1 MYPCIIVP
9 YQCHH
14 RSSTQRH
21 AAASQRQAELWFSY
35 KLPDAGG
42 CLWRCSG
49 VSLDLGASEAAWS
62 SQSHCCAPATTPRN
76 TTTARGAW
84 CKAAFNQLFWYHCV
98 KRYQINSNTSE
109 LIIVLFCP
117 WNDCQWLVPSPRG
130 VPSSTI
136 RDPALDLQLSV
147 MKWLW

>member
-1 MYPCIIVP
+1 MYHTSATIAAPRRGMLQH
-9 YQCHH
+9 YGGKQ
-14 RSSTQRH
+14 SSGLVTNCQMMV
-21 AAASQRQAELWFSY
+21 
-35 KLPDAGG
+35 AGG

-62 SQSHCCAPATTPRN
+62 SQPHCCAPATAPRN
-76 TTTARGAW
+76 TMTARGAW

-109 LIIVLFCP
+109 LLIVLFCP

-130 VPSSTI
+130 VPSGTI
-136 RDPALDLQLSV
+136 RAPVLDLQLSV
-147 MKWLW
+147 MKWQW